1 MRGGVAGWDPRR
13 PCGSTTSGGLT
24 SRDVGR
30 PGPLRAPAVGD
41 PATTGLSAP
50 VARDATPGANRR
62 ARVQGEWPDGGTH
75 SSTHHGWGFLPGSV
89 VCRKRLR
96 SRQDIVIIRKGDV
109 VSGGG
114 SAARPRR
121 RSSPASPGVAE
132 ALFHA
137 SSGLARA
144 ALAHGA
150 TAGTAA
156 SSSGWSTTLSCSL
169 GSVRAP
175 ITMTGSVWLR
185 LTAMCEMPAGI

>member
-13 PCGSTTSGGLT
+13 PCGSTTGGGLT

-50 VARDATPGANRR
+50 VARDATLGANRR
-62 ARVQGEWPDGGTH
+62 ARVRRMAPMAGHTQART
-75 SSTHHGWGFLPGSV
+75 TA
-89 VCRKRLR
+89 
-96 SRQDIVIIRKGDV
+96 
-109 VSGGG
+109 GG
-114 SAARPRR
+114 SCQD
-121 RSSPASPGVAE
+121 RSSAGNGYALGRISSLSAKETSCQVAPKCRGPGGAPPVLTGVAE